1 MKIKH
6 TFIVM
11 ATAFLIVPIL
21 VLCLFASGRFENFHV
36 SNRNL
41 NTTKI
46 INIAQKE
53 IEGRFDEMS
62 KNAYDFS
69 ANSHIINYL
78 SGNEEEMVAVS
89 DVITGVVDTDD
100 DIVQAAIYDDD
111 GKLLSVSSAY
121 NEGVYPSIT
130 VETLE
135 SIITD
140 NAGLTHLNEFQLLD
154 SNKNTIAYVFR
165 IHNASNFIGYGVFYY
180 NLSMFEQVITRIES
194 STEMDL
200 IISDNRGNIIMSPFN
215 NILTFS
221 QLTDY
226 QNVVDQ
232 FKMIITD
239 RKVVPTEY
247 NNDNEEMVIM
257 GGAIT
262 STRNKKGATW
272 GVLASMPTRII
283 LEGSN
288 QLATEM
294 AVFSV
299 IAMLVFIGAAV
310 FLTLKYLKPLDDVAS
325 VFEKRANGDKFARFN
340 GEGKSE
346 VVQIGNGVN
355 SLIDMINLNEERY
368 NIMVDMTDNI
378 IFEYSVAKDQ
388 VTFSDNFNSKFSF
401 RAKTQKFADSF
412 FLNGVVE
419 RKGKADFE
427 EFVDKMVAGESLQGE
442 FSFKNIYNDYAWYI
456 VRCASIRD
464 NNGNISKIIGAMI
477 DIDRAKKREE
487 NLLKKANYDSLTQIL
502 NRQSFEVNLMNEF
515 DLSQMRKTKVAV
527 LFIDLDDF
535 KNYNNNYS
543 HALGDEAL
551 TFVGSTLKR
560 VVGNNGFAGRYGGD
574 EFVLC
579 YSETPTSPSAG
590 DIAKLIIREFGI
602 GFDGV
607 AFKEHFVVKCSIGIA
622 YFTDHTMDAD
632 SVIKDADE
640 AMYSVKKSGKSAF
653 AYYSKPR

>member
-262 STRNKKGATW
+262 STRNKKGAAW